1 MYATTHIAI
10 MELTEISVF
19 CHLDKPPKTSIHHLV
34 PFMVNPTT
42 NERIVSRHVNVDTI
56 PDWVVHPK
64 SSNVRFQYNI
74 KNTSGLH
81 LQVVECSYNVS
92 TNVLACIGIQLR
104 NKDAFLNCIDE
115 LLCIVGSK
123 PTKEQDILYK
133 ARGFI
138 NISRPWDRDLF
149 AYIVTTDPRLWDSMS
164 INELSCTLSDKK
176 LLPVLINVTQNQSLI
191 GLNDIR
197 AVVNISD
204 TADHIVLKLSKLPGP
219 DIGHMVMSLFQRAL
233 DIYECTYDNVV
244 SDRLEPYA
252 PDAAPDDNRAA
263 IGISAL
269 RRALPE
275 LFINN
280 YTRECPILPLMVPS
294 DLAFTLKDAIFYPKQ
309 DAKYGRYYVAPK
321 GYFVGLKQ
329 NRLRNKHIFP
339 YLVTC
344 YMSNHMK
351 RPNSDTYNYFINNA
365 DTIRP
370 KRNYME
376 NRMIPRSLIGMDQ
389 WYTRVGAGIHPGSFI
404 TALERATCT
413 VVDRASLAWAPHLVK
428 QELWETD
435 DEEIMNT
442 LRDNTAYIS
451 GSLMFR
457 LFEELLGICIHVIKV
472 NNGCFEI
479 LPRHVHPYVWY
490 PPFNEHSA
498 HVVIFENIKTTY
510 GNKRR
515 FHEVLMRRSDQCMR
529 FQSDDKIVAS
539 IIEKKHALSVRPDKH
554 LASVA
559 QLLDEHGK
567 CRILKVDD
575 TLLPTFDRP
584 LTVPIMEAPV
594 CFYNT
599 HMRKMNDIKAR
610 MGIPQVDLSKLSTRH
625 VIYFPN
631 DASFRAWIH
640 RESTNST

>member
-1 MYATTHIAI
+1 M
-10 MELTEISVF
+10 MELTEVSVF
-19 CHLDKPPKTSIHHLV
+19 FHLDKPPNTSVHPLV

-64 SSNVRFQYNI
+64 SSNVRFQYSI
-74 KNTSGLH
+74 QDT
-81 LQVVECSYNVS
+81 QVVECSYNVS
-92 TNVLACIGIQLR
+92 TNVLACLGIQYR
-104 NKDAFLNCIDE
+104 NKDAFLNSIDE
-115 LLCIVGSK
+115 LFCIVGSK
-123 PTKEQDILYK
+123 PTKQQDILYK
-133 ARGFI
+133 ARGVLK
-138 NISRPWDRDLF
+138 ISRPWDRDLF
-149 AYIVTTDPRLWDSMS
+149 AYIVTTDARLWDFMS

-176 LLPVLINVTQNQSLI
+176 MLPVLINVTQNKSKI
-191 GLNDIR
+191 YFDIR

-204 TADHIVLKLSKLPGP
+204 TADHIVLRLSKLP
-219 DIGHMVMSLFQRAL
+219 DARIGHMAMCLFKRAL
-233 DIYECTYDNVV
+233 HIYQCTYDNELSNRWV
-244 SDRLEPYA
+244 SPYA
-252 PDAAPDDNRAA
+252 PDAAPEAA

-269 RRALPE
+269 RKALPE

-280 YTRECPILPLMVPS
+280 YTRECPILPVMVPS
-294 DLAFTLKDAIFYPKQ
+294 DLASTDAIFYPKD
-309 DAKYGRYYVAPK
+309 DAKYGRYYEAPK

-389 WYTRVGAGIHPGSFI
+389 WYTRVGAGIDPGSFI

-435 DEEIMNT
+435 DEEIMKT
-442 LRDNTAYIS
+442 LRDKNAYLS
-451 GSLMFR
+451 GSMMFR
-457 LFEELLGICIHVIKV
+457 YFEELLGICIHVILV
-472 NNGCFEI
+472 HNGRFEM

-490 PPFNEHSA
+490 PEKSA

-529 FQSDDKIVAS
+529 FQSDDKIIAS
-539 IIEKKHALSVRPDKH
+539 IIEQKHVLSVRPDKQ
-554 LASVA
+554 LENKCA
-559 QLLDEHGK
+559 QLLDDHGK
-567 CRILKVDD
+567 CRIVKVDE
-575 TLLPTFDRP
+575 TLSPTFDRP
-584 LTVPIMEAPV
+584 LPVPIMEAPV

-610 MGIPQVDLSKLSTRH
+610 MGIPQVDLSKSSTTH

-631 DASFRAWIH
+631 DESFRAWTLL